1 VTAPGYGLPVCRPL
15 ADNGDVNNGFGVF
28 NNLRRAPWNVEA
40 YVQQEKIRTIHYGIG
55 AIGSEVVKACL
66 NNPEIEIVGAIDA
79 HPSKSGR
86 DLGEAAGI
94 GHTLGIPVQYEVEP
108 ILKDVYADVVLH
120 CTGSSLTE
128 VYPQL
133 MTIIA
138 AEKSIVSSCEE
149 LSFPWIRYPEIAN
162 KLDRRARESVVRVLG
177 TGINPGFVM
186 DLLPL
191 MLLITC
197 QAVKSIRVERVVDV
211 STRRIQLQ
219 RKAGVGLSAQGFQR
233 GAADGAIGHVG
244 LRESVFMIADTL
256 GWRLEDVTETLEPVI
271 ARDRKRTEFYSV
283 ERGYALG
290 LRQSARGIMGGQEVI
305 RLDLEMS
312 LAAKDPR
319 DLIEIDASPPIRAV
333 FPGAIHGDLATAA
346 IMANCVPAI
355 ARSHATGLMSMR
367 DLPLLPF
374 YRPRPVTREIEGA
387 GAAESTLLS

>member
-1 VTAPGYGLPVCRPL
+1 MDSDYSGTIPPS
-15 ADNGDVNNGFGVF
+15 DNGDVKDNGFGEF
-28 NNLRRAPWNVEA
+28 DNIRRIPWNVEA

-66 NNPEIEIVGAIDA
+66 NNPEIEIVAAIDA

-108 ILKDVYADVVLH
+108 VLKDVYADVIVH

-133 MTIIA
+133 MAIVS

-149 LSFPWIRYPEIAN
+149 LSFPWVRYPEISN
-162 KLDRRARESVVRVLG
+162 KLDRRARESGVRVLG

-191 MLLITC
+191 MLLTTC
-197 QAVKSIRVERVVDV
+197 QAPKTIRVERVVDV

-219 RKAGVGLSAQGFQR
+219 RKAGVGLSAAGFQR

-271 ARDRKRTEFYSV
+271 AHERRKTEFYSV
-283 ERGYALG
+283 ERGYSLG
-290 LRQSARGIMGGQEVI
+290 LRQSARGILGGVEVI

-319 DLIEIDASPPIRAV
+319 DVIDIDATPPVRAI

-346 IMANCVPAI
+346 IMANCVPAV
-355 ARSHATGLMSMR
+355 ARSRNTGLMSMR

-374 YRPRPVTREIEGA
+374 YRPRPVMREID
-387 GAAESTLLS
+387 AAAS

>member
-1 VTAPGYGLPVCRPL
+1 MDSEYSGAIPPSH
-15 ADNGDVNNGFGVF
+15 NGDVKNGYGEFD
-28 NNLRRAPWNVEA
+28 NMRRSVPWNVEA

-66 NNPEIEIVGAIDA
+66 SNPEIEIVAAIDA

-108 ILKDVYADVVLH
+108 VLKDVYADVVVH
-120 CTGSSLTE
+120 STGSSLTE

-133 MTIIA
+133 MAIVG
-138 AEKSIVSSCEE
+138 AEKSVVSSCEE

-162 KLDRRARESVVRVLG
+162 KLDRKAREAGVRILG

-191 MLLITC
+191 MLLTTC

-271 ARDRKRTEFYSV
+271 AQERRRTEFYSV

-290 LRQSARGIMGGQEVI
+290 LKQSARGILNGAEVI

-312 LAAKDPR
+312 LGAKDAR
-319 DLIEIDASPPIRAV
+319 DLIDIDASPPIRAI
-333 FPGAIHGDLATAA
+333 FPGAIHGDVATAS
-346 IMANCVPAI
+346 IMANCVPAV
-355 ARSHATGLMSMR
+355 ARHRMTGLISMR

-374 YRPRPVTREIEGA
+374 YRPRPVVRETESA
-387 GAAESTLLS
+387 GAA

>member
-1 VTAPGYGLPVCRPL
+1 MRA
-15 ADNGDVNNGFGVF
+15 ANGFGEF
-28 NNLRRAPWNVEA
+28 EGSRRPPWNVEA

-55 AIGSEVVKACL
+55 AIGSEVVRACL
-66 NNPEIEIVGAIDA
+66 NNSEIEIVAAIDA

-108 ILKDVYADVVLH
+108 VLKDVYADVVVH

-128 VYPQL
+128 VYPQI
-133 MTIIA
+133 MAIVA
-138 AEKSIVSSCEE
+138 AEKSVISSCEE
-149 LSFPWIRYPEIAN
+149 LSFPWVRYPEISH
-162 KLDRRARESVVRVLG
+162 KMDRRAREAGVRVLG
-177 TGINPGFVM
+177 TGVNPGFVM

-191 MLLITC
+191 MLLICC
-197 QAVKSIRVERVVDV
+197 QAPKTIRVERVVDV

-271 ARDRKRTEFYSV
+271 AKDRKKTEFYSV

-312 LAAKDPR
+312 LGAKDPR
-319 DLIEIDASPPIRAV
+319 DLIDIDATPPIRIIA
-333 FPGAIHGDLATAA
+333 PGSIQGDAATAA
-346 IMANCVPAI
+346 IMANCIPAV
-355 ARSHATGLMSMR
+355 ARSRMVGLISMR
-367 DLPLLPF
+367 DLPLLPY
-374 YRPRPVTREIEGA
+374 YRPHPVSREVETNTGTGI
-387 GAAESTLLS
+387 

>member
-1 VTAPGYGLPVCRPL
+1 VEEQG
-15 ADNGDVNNGFGVF
+15 NGFGKF
-28 NNLRRAPWNVEA
+28 EGESLATQPAPWNVEK

-55 AIGSEVVKACL
+55 AIGSEVVRACL
-66 NNPEIEIVGAIDA
+66 NNPEIEIVAAIDA

-94 GHTLGIPVQYEVEP
+94 GHTLGIPVHYEVEP
-108 ILKDVYADVVLH
+108 VLKDVFADVIVH

-133 MTIIA
+133 MSIVS
-138 AEKSIVSSCEE
+138 AEKSVVSTCEE
-149 LSFPWIRYPEIAN
+149 LAFPWVRYPEISN
-162 KLDRRARESVVRVLG
+162 KLDRRARETGVRVLG
-177 TGINPGFVM
+177 SGVNPGFVM

-191 MLLITC
+191 MMLTTC
-197 QAVKSIRVERVVDV
+197 QQVRTIRAQRVVDV

-233 GAADGAIGHVG
+233 GATDGAIGHVG

-271 ARDRKRTEFYSV
+271 AQERRKTEFYAV
-283 ERGYALG
+283 EKGYALG
-290 LRQSARGIMGGQEVI
+290 LKQTARGVMNGQEVI

-312 LAAKDPR
+312 LAARDPR
-319 DLIEIDASPPIRAV
+319 DVIEIDADPPIRLII
-333 FPGAIHGDLATAA
+333 PGAIQGDIATAS

-355 ARSHATGLMSMR
+355 ARGRMTGLLSMR
-367 DLPLLPF
+367 DLPLLPY
-374 YRPRPVTREIEGA
+374 YRPRPQPREA
-387 GAAESTLLS
+387 D